1 MLALDPKIQRTP
13 AATMNYDELQEE
25 KHQGGCG
32 LKKIVLTGGPGA
44 GKTAI
49 LELAKR
55 QFSGQLAI
63 IPESASVVFG
73 GGFWRHDTIPGRK
86 AAQRAIFH
94 VQREFETMLEEEGN
108 TLVALCDR
116 GSVDGAAYWPDGFDE
131 YFRELNTTI
140 AAEYARYAA
149 VIHLRTPASEQGYN
163 AENPL
168 RIESAQQAQFIDQ
181 RIHDLWAGH
190 RRLTTINST
199 DDFLVKANRAL
210 AAIQKELMGLSIH
223 S

>member
-1 MLALDPKIQRTP
+1 M
-13 AATMNYDELQEE
+13 
-25 KHQGGCG
+25 
-32 LKKIVLTGGPGA
+32 KKIVLTGGPGA

-55 QFSGQLAI
+55 QFSGQFAI

-73 GGFWRHDTIPGRK
+73 GGFWRHNTLPGRR
-86 AAQRAIFH
+86 AAQRAIYH
-94 VQREFETMLEEEGN
+94 VQREFETMLEEEGHAHI
-108 TLVALCDR
+108 ALCDR
-116 GSVDGAAYWPDGFDE
+116 GTVDGAAYWPDGFE
-131 YFRELNTTI
+131 GFFRELGTTR

-168 RIESAQQAQFIDQ
+168 RTESALEAQAIDQ
-181 RIHDLWAGH
+181 RIHELWSGH
-190 RRLTTINST
+190 PRVTIINST

-210 AAIQKELMGLSIH
+210 AAIQKELMGLVGGK
-223 S
+223 